1 MGSLPGLKGKGIL
14 LQRQH
19 PLIAEGVLDLCTLT
33 HGGRQASWPG
43 PPSLWTSL
51 YSQGSGLGRAGG
63 KPLLGS
69 CICLEAS
76 RS

>member
-19 PLIAEGVLDLCTLT
+19 PLIAEGALDLCTLT